1 MAQNVRQDNLF
12 AAEDYQVIYESFANS
27 NFQAYDYETIRAAL
41 IDYIETNYPED
52 FNDWISSSEFISA
65 KSQPLSQGVY

>member
-41 IDYIETNYPED
+41 IDYIETNSITHVRDLIGAQIIE
-52 FNDWISSSEFISA
+52 
-65 KSQPLSQGVY
+65 